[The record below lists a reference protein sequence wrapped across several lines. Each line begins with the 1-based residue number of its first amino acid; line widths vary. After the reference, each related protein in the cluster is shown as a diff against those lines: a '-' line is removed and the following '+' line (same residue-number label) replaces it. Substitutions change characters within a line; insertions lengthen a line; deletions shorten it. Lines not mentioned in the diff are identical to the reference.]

1 MLFEGAQGALLD
13 IDFGTYP
20 FVTSSNPIAGAAC
33 TGAGVGP
40 TRIDHVVGVAK
51 AYTTRV
57 GEGPFPTELF
67 DEVGAAMCE
76 VGHEFGTTTG
86 RQRRCGW
93 LDLVALKYAVRLSG
107 ITHLAVT
114 KLDVLTG
121 LPVIKVATRYKAGRR
136 LLDEFPL
143 LQTDFHHA
151 EPVYEELPGWSEDIR
166 DCETWQDLPQNARDY
181 VQYIAESTQTRVK
194 FIAVGPGRDE
204 TIILPRSIGRGGAV

>member
-1 MLFEGAQGALLD
+1 M
-13 IDFGTYP
+13 I
-20 FVTSSNPIAGAAC
+20 
-33 TGAGVGP
+33 
-40 TRIDHVVGVAK
+40 GVAK

-67 DEVGAAMCE
+67 DDVGAAMCE

-93 LDLVALKYAVRLSG
+93 LDLVALRYAVRLSG
-107 ITHLAVT
+107 ITHLAIT

-121 LPVIKVATRYKAGRR
+121 LPTLKVCTRYKAGRQV
-136 LLDEFPL
+136 LDEFPL

-151 EPVYEELPGWSEDIR
+151 KPVLRRAARLDRGPPRLRGR
-166 DCETWQDLPQNARDY
+166 GRTCRETARDY
-181 VQYIAESTQTRVK
+181 VQYIAEFTKTRVK

-204 TIILPRSIGRGGAV
+204 TIVLPRSIGRGGAV

>member
-1 MLFEGAQGALLD
+1 
-13 IDFGTYP
+13 
-20 FVTSSNPIAGAAC
+20 
-33 TGAGVGP
+33 
-40 TRIDHVVGVAK
+40 
-51 AYTTRV
+51 
-57 GEGPFPTELF
+57 
-67 DEVGAAMCE
+67 MCE